1 MANPHYRR
9 GLNGLFLTLCVA
21 LAVFSLT
28 AHFVADAVC
37 KSPEFLNTRQCGSAG
52 GSNVAG
58 GEQLTTSSLHSGY
71 MLPIMGTIGSLLT
84 LTFALVAADSIPL
97 SRFFSPPVRPPIASL

>member
-1 MANPHYRR
+1 MPIRPRSSEPAALDERTAAQVAE
-9 GLNGLFLTLCVA
+9 LFRAFSDTSRVRLIAA

-71 MLPIMGTIGSLLT
+71 MWPIMGTIGSLLT
-84 LTFALVAADSIPL
+84 LTFAL
-97 SRFFSPPVRPPIASL
+97 

>member
-1 MANPHYRR
+1 
-9 GLNGLFLTLCVA
+9 
-21 LAVFSLT
+21 
-28 AHFVADAVC
+28 
-37 KSPEFLNTRQCGSAG
+37 
-52 GSNVAG
+52 
-58 GEQLTTSSLHSGY
+58 